1 MNFISSF
8 AHISIVIISLI
19 YLSSCDKDSDEVNL
33 KIEDSYFKKT
43 HIESNTVAA
52 YMTVTNM
59 GSKEIILSGL
69 DCLESEDAFMH
80 DVIVKPETGM
90 ISMTVIDQLK
100 ILPKEMVR
108 FLPGRKHI
116 MIVGINTSEDISC
129 LIMDSFKRTFKFKF
143 YSVGKG

>member
-69 DCLESEDAFMH
+69 DCLESEDAFIH

-108 FLPGRKHI
+108 FLPGGKHI

-129 LIMDSFKRTFKFKF
+129 LIMDSFKRTFKIKF

>member
-8 AHISIVIISLI
+8 VHISIVIISLI

-108 FLPGRKHI
+108 FLPGGKHI

-129 LIMDSFKRTFKFKF
+129 LIMDSFKRTFKIKF

>member
-108 FLPGRKHI
+108 FLPGGKHI

-129 LIMDSFKRTFKFKF
+129 LIMDSFRRTFKIKF

>member
-1 MNFISSF
+1 
-8 AHISIVIISLI
+8 
-19 YLSSCDKDSDEVNL
+19 
-33 KIEDSYFKKT
+33 
-43 HIESNTVAA
+43 
-52 YMTVTNM
+52 MTVTNM

-69 DCLESEDAFMH
+69 DCLESEDAFIH

-108 FLPGRKHI
+108 FLPGGKHI

-129 LIMDSFKRTFKFKF
+129 LIMDSFKRTFKIKF

>member
-19 YLSSCDKDSDEVNL
+19 YLSSCDKEPDEINL

-43 HIESNTVAA
+43 LIESNTVAA

-69 DCLESEDAFMH
+69 DCLESEDAFIH

-90 ISMTVIDQLK
+90 IYMTVIDQLK

-108 FLPGRKHI
+108 FLPGGKHI

-129 LIMDSFKRTFKFKF
+129 LIMDSFKRTFKIKF

>member
-108 FLPGRKHI
+108 FLPGGKHI

-129 LIMDSFKRTFKFKF
+129 LIMDSFKRTFKIKF

>member
-108 FLPGRKHI
+108 FLPGGKHI

-129 LIMDSFKRTFKFKF
+129 LIMLR
-143 YSVGKG
+143 

>member
-33 KIEDSYFKKT
+33 NIEDSYFKKT

-108 FLPGRKHI
+108 FLPGGKHI

-129 LIMDSFKRTFKFKF
+129 LIMDSFKRTFKIKF

>member
-90 ISMTVIDQLK
+90 ISMTVIDRLK
-100 ILPKEMVR
+100 ILPKEMVS
-108 FLPGRKHI
+108 FLPGGKHI

-129 LIMDSFKRTFKFKF
+129 SIMDSFKRTFKIKF

>member
-19 YLSSCDKDSDEVNL
+19 YLSSCDKEPDEINL

-43 HIESNTVAA
+43 LIESNTVAA

-90 ISMTVIDQLK
+90 ISMTVIDRLK
-100 ILPKEMVR
+100 ILPKEKVS
-108 FLPGRKHI
+108 FLPGGKHI

-129 LIMDSFKRTFKFKF
+129 SIMDSFKRTFKIKF

>member
-69 DCLESEDAFMH
+69 DCLESEDAFIH

-90 ISMTVIDQLK
+90 ISMTVKDRLK
-100 ILPKEMVR
+100 ILPKEMVS
-108 FLPGRKHI
+108 FLPGGKHI

-129 LIMDSFKRTFKFKF
+129 SIMDSFKRTFKIKF

>member
-80 DVIVKPETGM
+80 DVIVKQETGM

-108 FLPGRKHI
+108 FLPGGKHI

-129 LIMDSFKRTFKFKF
+129 LIMDSFKRTFKIKF